1 MNQKLSL
8 KDKINVIRIYI
19 SILKNKKKF
28 VHEKRKKV
36 LSVFLLLTEK
46 LNNYCDEFKYSI
58 IT

>member
-28 VHEKRKKV
+28 VHEKRKK
-36 LSVFLLLTEK
+36 
-46 LNNYCDEFKYSI
+46 SI
-58 IT
+58 ISIFAFNGKIKQLL